1 MGIIL
6 ILGVFL
12 IGVLIGIV
20 VTLAV
25 KSGANGVSGI
35 NKAAGEK
42 KEERKAKIL
51 EILKNTPQGRLKND
65 DVQKVLGVS
74 DASVTNYFDELERE
88 GRVRQ
93 VGDGSA
99 AYYELK

>member
-1 MGIIL
+1 MGILVIA
-6 ILGVFL
+6 GAFL
-12 IGVLIGIV
+12 IGVLAGVII
-20 VTLAV
+20 TLAV
-25 KSGANGVSGI
+25 KSCASGVRGI
-35 NKAAGEK
+35 NEAAGEK

-51 EILKNTPQGRLKND
+51 EILKSAPHGRLKND

-74 DASVTNYFDELERE
+74 DSSVTNYFDELERE
-88 GRVRQ
+88 GKVRQ